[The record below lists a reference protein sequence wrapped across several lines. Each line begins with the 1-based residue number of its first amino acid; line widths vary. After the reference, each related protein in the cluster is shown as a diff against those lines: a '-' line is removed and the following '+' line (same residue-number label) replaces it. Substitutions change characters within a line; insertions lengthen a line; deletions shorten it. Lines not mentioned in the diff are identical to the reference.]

1 MSELTPAEGR
11 AGVPVQLMGLVRKE
25 LIRPDRRPE
34 SSGDTYRFRHLL
46 IRDAAYDSLPKLER
60 AELHEHFADWL
71 ERTAGD
77 RLADLDEITGYHLDQ
92 ARTYRLA
99 LGPDDDRTRAL
110 ALRAGRRLAS
120 AGRRAAEREEIQSSM
135 RLLSQAEGL
144 LVDDPAARFET
155 LLLLIDSG
163 FNADLIANTAWA
175 EQAEAVAATLGDLP
189 LRRARLWAAAVRGF
203 TDPTFLLTDI
213 QDDVE
218 AAVRDFE
225 AAGDVDALLEAILVL
240 NLIHLNAAHWADTV
254 ASAQRGLELATTF
267 GRERRREDFADWM
280 TNALCW
286 GQTHAA
292 EGIATIEA
300 LLPSTRR
307 RLTRAWLIQAIGLL
321 RAFLGDGPGAEAA
334 QAEAAAIWEELGQR
348 PNEFRHA
355 FARYALGDFDRRA
368 RRRSGADRR
377 PGAPGR
383 DRHAFDDGRAPGVD
397 PDAPGP
403 GR

>member
-1 MSELTPAEGR
+1 
-11 AGVPVQLMGLVRKE
+11 
-25 LIRPDRRPE
+25 
-34 SSGDTYRFRHLL
+34 
-46 IRDAAYDSLPKLER
+46 
-60 AELHEHFADWL
+60 
-71 ERTAGD
+71 
-77 RLADLDEITGYHLDQ
+77 
-92 ARTYRLA
+92 
-99 LGPDDDRTRAL
+99 
-110 ALRAGRRLAS
+110 
-120 AGRRAAEREEIQSSM
+120 M

-144 LVDDPAARFET
+144 LVDDPTARFET

-163 FNADLIANTAWA
+163 FNQDLIANTAWA

-203 TDPTFLLTDI
+203 TDPTFLMTDI

-225 AAGDVDALLEAILVL
+225 AAGDVDAQLEAILVL
-240 NLIHLNAAHWADTV
+240 NLIHLNAAHWADTL

-307 RLTRAWLIQAIGLL
+307 RLTRAWLLQAAGLL
-321 RAFLGDGPGAEAA
+321 RAFLGDAPGAEAG
-334 QAEAAAIWEELGQR
+334 QAEATAIWEELGQR

-355 FARYALGDFDRRA
+355 FARYALGDFDRALVVAQGQIDDLERRGETGMRSTMVGLQAWILTLQGRDDEADRAAGEARRLGAPDDAVTQMFSHAAAGVILARRGESEEADRISTEGVQVADTTDAVDAGMAWLARAEVLSILGRRAEAMDAARRA
-368 RRRSGADRR
+368 RDLYASKGWLMGIQRAE
-377 PGAPGR
+377 ALL
-383 DRHAFDDGRAPGVD
+383 DG
-397 PDAPGP
+397 
-403 GR
+403 